1 MKKEE
6 MDKILRNLLRA
17 GNIVTVKFDKMPE
30 IRKELDKFIPSVQ
43 IEVLKSDFDTV
54 SFRAL

>member
-6 MDKILRNLLRA
+6 MDQVLRNLLRA
-17 GNIVTVKFDKMPE
+17 GNIVTVKFDEMVE
-30 IRKELDKFIPSVQ
+30 IRKELNHFIPVVE
-43 IEVLKSDFDTV
+43 IEIIKSDFDTV